1 MRISRRQALALGIAA
16 PALLR
21 FGSAKAATA
30 LKISHQF
37 PGGTATEGDFRD
49 RLCRKFA
56 SLVAERSNGAL
67 TADIYPGS
75 SLMKTNAQ
83 FSAMRKGALDMSLI
97 PISYAGGDLP
107 ELNLG
112 LMPGLVTGYEQGLG
126 WKNKPIGQELSKFL
140 AAKGVVIITWIWQA
154 GGAASRSRPL
164 VEAGDAKGMKIRG
177 GSREMDLVLQAAG
190 AAVLSLPSNELYA
203 AMQTGACD
211 AALTSSTSLTS
222 FRLEE
227 LAKHLTTGRN
237 KSYWFMLE
245 PLLMSKAV
253 FDRLSSE
260 EREIIMSV
268 GAELEEY
275 GRAAAI
281 EDDVRVA
288 KVYEAAGA
296 KVHDL
301 DEAIVQKWRELA
313 RETAWKDYANKN
325 ENCARLLKLAV
336 ETGAC
341 DQSERFCPVVVT
353 SGVVP
358 YNIPAIRLLSSST
371 LNGLANNGMPE
382 TPPARRA
389 SAYPVISNTLRPG

>member
-1 MRISRRQALALGIAA
+1 PPHRHERRRPRPAAPTIRKPGCRAQQRRADRRHLSWLLADEDQRAVLRDAEGRARHEPHSDLLRRRRPARAQPRPDARPRHGLRAGSRLEEQADRPRVRQVRRQQ
-16 PALLR
+16 R
-21 FGSAKAATA
+21 RR
-30 LKISHQF
+30 HHH
-37 PGGTATEGDFRD
+37 
-49 RLCRKFA
+49 
-56 SLVAERSNGAL
+56 
-67 TADIYPGS
+67 
-75 SLMKTNAQ
+75 
-83 FSAMRKGALDMSLI
+83 LD
-97 PISYAGGDLP
+97 
-107 ELNLG
+107 
-112 LMPGLVTGYEQGLG
+112 
-126 WKNKPIGQELSKFL
+126 
-140 AAKGVVIITWIWQA
+140 
-154 GGAASRSRPL
+154 
-164 VEAGDAKGMKIRG
+164 
-177 GSREMDLVLQAAG
+177 LQAAG
-190 AAVLSLPSNELYA
+190 AAVLSLPSSELYA

-275 GRAAAI
+275 GRAAAV

-301 DEAIVQKWRELA
+301 DEAVVQKWRDLA
-313 RETAWKDYANKN
+313 RETAWKDYANKS

-336 ETGAC
+336 ETGA
-341 DQSERFCPVVVT
+341 
-353 SGVVP
+353 
-358 YNIPAIRLLSSST
+358 
-371 LNGLANNGMPE
+371 
-382 TPPARRA
+382 
-389 SAYPVISNTLRPG
+389 

>member
-1 MRISRRQALALGIAA
+1 MKISRRQTLALGIAA

-21 FGSAKAATA
+21 FGSARAATA

-49 RLCRKFA
+49 RLCRRFA
-56 SLVAERSNGAL
+56 ALIQERSKGAM
-67 TADIYPGS
+67 TAEIYPGS

-107 ELNLG
+107 ELNIG
-112 LMPGLVTGYEQGLG
+112 LMPGLVTGYEEGLG
-126 WKNKPIGQELSKFL
+126 WKNKPIGQEFSKFL
-140 AAKGVVIITWIWQA
+140 AAKGIVIVTWIWQA
-154 GGAASRSRPL
+154 GGVASRVRPL
-164 VEAGDAKGMKIRG
+164 VAVGDAKGMKVRG

-190 AAVLSLPSNELYA
+190 ASVLSLPSNELYA

-227 LAKHLTTGRN
+227 LAKHLTTGRA

-245 PLLMSKAV
+245 PLVMSKAV

-260 EREIIMSV
+260 ERDIIVSV
-268 GAELEEY
+268 GAELEAF
-275 GRAAAI
+275 GRAAAV

-288 KVYEAAGA
+288 KVYQAAGA
-296 KVHDL
+296 TVHDL
-301 DEAIVQKWRELA
+301 DDKTVQAWRELA
-313 RETAWKDYANKN
+313 RDTAWKDYANKN
-325 ENCARLLKLAV
+325 ENCARLIKLAM
-336 ETGAC
+336 EAG
-341 DQSERFCPVVVT
+341 S
-353 SGVVP
+353 
-358 YNIPAIRLLSSST
+358 
-371 LNGLANNGMPE
+371 
-382 TPPARRA
+382 
-389 SAYPVISNTLRPG
+389 

>member
-1 MRISRRQALALGIAA
+1 MQLPHGRYEMRISRRQALALGIAA

-126 WKNKPIGQELSKFL
+126 WKNKPIGQEFAKFV
-140 AAKGVVIITWIWQA
+140 ASKGVVIITWIWQA
-154 GGAASRSRPL
+154 GGAASRARPL
-164 VEAGDAKGMKIRG
+164 VEVGDAKGMKIRG

-203 AMQTGACD
+203 AMQTGACQ
-211 AALTSSTSLTS
+211 AAPTSSTSLTS

-227 LAKHLTTGRN
+227 VAKCLTSGAGA
-237 KSYWFMLE
+237 SYWFMLE
-245 PLLMSKAV
+245 PLLMSKSI
-253 FDRLSSE
+253 FDGLPKNQQD
-260 EREIIMSV
+260 IIRTV
-268 GAELEEY
+268 GAELEAF
-275 GRAAAI
+275 GRKGAQD
-281 EDDVRVA
+281 DDVEVA
-288 KVYEAAGA
+288 KVYEKAGA
-296 KVHDL
+296 KVSPL
-301 DEAIVQKWRELA
+301 DVATVGKWRDIA
-313 RETAWKDYANKN
+313 RDTAWKDYAGKT
-325 ENCARLLKLAV
+325 AAAAKMLKLATDV
-336 ETGAC
+336 
-341 DQSERFCPVVVT
+341 
-353 SGVVP
+353 
-358 YNIPAIRLLSSST
+358 
-371 LNGLANNGMPE
+371 LA
-382 TPPARRA
+382 
-389 SAYPVISNTLRPG
+389 

>member
-1 MRISRRQALALGIAA
+1 MSISRRQALAFGIAA

-21 FGSAKAATA
+21 FGSARAGTA

-37 PGGTATEGDFRD
+37 PGGTAAEGDFRD
-49 RLCRKFA
+49 RLCRRFA
-56 SLVAERSNGAL
+56 ALIQERSKGAM
-67 TADIYPGS
+67 TAEIYPGS

-126 WKNKPIGQELSKFL
+126 WKNKPIGQEFSKFL
-140 AAKGVVIITWIWQA
+140 ASKGVVIVTWIWQA
-154 GGAASRSRPL
+154 GGAASRTRPL
-164 VEAGDAKGMKIRG
+164 VEVSDAKGMKIRG

-227 LAKHLTTGRN
+227 LAKHLTTGRA

-245 PLLMSKAV
+245 PLLMSKAA
-253 FDRLSSE
+253 FDRLSNE
-260 EREIIMSV
+260 EREIILSV

-275 GRAAAI
+275 GRSAAV

-301 DEAIVQKWRELA
+301 DEAVVQKWRELA
-313 RETAWKDYANKN
+313 RETAWKDYANKS
-325 ENCARLLKLAV
+325 ENCARLLKLAM
-336 ETGAC
+336 ETGA
-341 DQSERFCPVVVT
+341 
-353 SGVVP
+353 
-358 YNIPAIRLLSSST
+358 
-371 LNGLANNGMPE
+371 
-382 TPPARRA
+382 
-389 SAYPVISNTLRPG
+389 

>member
-21 FGSAKAATA
+21 FGQARAATA

-49 RLCRKFA
+49 RLCRRFA
-56 SLVAERSNGAL
+56 ALIQERSKGAM
-67 TADIYPGS
+67 TAEIYPGS

-83 FSAMRKGALDMSLI
+83 VSAMRKGALDMSLI

-107 ELNLG
+107 ELNIG
-112 LMPGLVTGYEQGLG
+112 LMPGLVTGYDEGLG
-126 WKNKPIGQELSKFL
+126 WKNKPIGQEFSKFL
-140 AAKGVVIITWIWQA
+140 AAKGLVIITWIWQA
-154 GGAASRSRPL
+154 GGVASRARPL
-164 VEAGDAKGMKIRG
+164 VEVGDAKGMKIRG

-190 AAVLSLPSNELYA
+190 ASVLSLPSNELYA

-227 LAKHLTTGRN
+227 LAKHLTTGRA

-245 PLLMSKAV
+245 PLVMSKAV

-260 EREIIMSV
+260 ERDIIVSV
-268 GAELEEY
+268 GAELEAF
-275 GRAAAI
+275 GRAAAV

-288 KVYEAAGA
+288 KVYQAAGA
-296 KVHDL
+296 TVHDL
-301 DEAIVQKWRELA
+301 DDKTVQAWRELA
-313 RETAWKDYANKN
+313 RETAWKDYAGKN
-325 ENCARLLKLAV
+325 ENCARLIKLAM
-336 ETGAC
+336 EAG
-341 DQSERFCPVVVT
+341 S
-353 SGVVP
+353 
-358 YNIPAIRLLSSST
+358 
-371 LNGLANNGMPE
+371 
-382 TPPARRA
+382 
-389 SAYPVISNTLRPG
+389 

>member
-21 FGSAKAATA
+21 FGEARAATA

-49 RLCRKFA
+49 RLCRRFA
-56 SLVAERSNGAL
+56 ALIQERSKGGM
-67 TADIYPGS
+67 TAEIYPGS

-83 FSAMRKGALDMSLI
+83 VSAMRKGALDMSLI

-107 ELNLG
+107 ELNIG
-112 LMPGLVTGYEQGLG
+112 LMPGLVTGYDEGLG
-126 WKNKPIGQELSKFL
+126 WKNKPIGQEFSKFL
-140 AAKGVVIITWIWQA
+140 AAKGLVIITWIWQA
-154 GGAASRSRPL
+154 GGVASRARPL
-164 VEAGDAKGMKIRG
+164 VEVGDAKGMKVRG

-190 AAVLSLPSNELYA
+190 ASVLSLPSNELYA

-227 LAKHLTTGRN
+227 LAKHLTTGRA

-245 PLLMSKAV
+245 PLVMSKAV

-260 EREIIMSV
+260 ERDIIISV
-268 GAELEEY
+268 GAELEGF
-275 GRAAAI
+275 GRAAAV

-288 KVYEAAGA
+288 KVYQAAGA
-296 KVHDL
+296 TVHDL
-301 DEAIVQKWRELA
+301 SDKTVQAWRELA
-313 RETAWKDYANKN
+313 RDTAWKDYANKN
-325 ENCARLLKLAV
+325 ENCARLIKLAM
-336 ETGAC
+336 EAG
-341 DQSERFCPVVVT
+341 S
-353 SGVVP
+353 
-358 YNIPAIRLLSSST
+358 
-371 LNGLANNGMPE
+371 
-382 TPPARRA
+382 
-389 SAYPVISNTLRPG
+389 

>member
-1 MRISRRQALALGIAA
+1 MSIISRRQALALGIAA

-21 FGSAKAATA
+21 FGSAHAGTA

-37 PGGTATEGDFRD
+37 PGGTAAEGDFRD
-49 RLCRKFA
+49 RLCRRFA
-56 SLVAERSNGAL
+56 ALIQERSKGAM
-67 TADIYPGS
+67 TAEIYPGS

-97 PISYAGGDLP
+97 PISYAGGDLA

-126 WKNKPIGQELSKFL
+126 WKNKPIGQELAKFL
-140 AAKGVVIITWIWQA
+140 ASKGVVIITWIWQA
-154 GGAASRSRPL
+154 GGAASRTRPL
-164 VEAGDAKGMKIRG
+164 VEVGDAKGMKIRG

-227 LAKHLTTGRN
+227 LAKHLTTGRA

-245 PLLMSKAV
+245 PLLMSKAL
-253 FDRLSSE
+253 FDRLSNE
-260 EREIIMSV
+260 EREIILSV
-268 GAELEEY
+268 GTELEEY
-275 GRAAAI
+275 GRSAAV

-301 DEAIVQKWRELA
+301 DEAVVQKWRELA
-313 RETAWKDYANKN
+313 RETAWKDYANKS
-325 ENCARLLKLAV
+325 ENCARLLKLAM
-336 ETGAC
+336 ETGA
-341 DQSERFCPVVVT
+341 
-353 SGVVP
+353 
-358 YNIPAIRLLSSST
+358 
-371 LNGLANNGMPE
+371 
-382 TPPARRA
+382 
-389 SAYPVISNTLRPG
+389 

>member
-21 FGSAKAATA
+21 FGEARAATA

-49 RLCRKFA
+49 RLCRRFA
-56 SLVAERSNGAL
+56 AQIQERSKGAM
-67 TADIYPGS
+67 TAEIYPGS

-83 FSAMRKGALDMSLI
+83 VSAMRKGALDMSLI

-107 ELNLG
+107 ELNIG
-112 LMPGLVTGYEQGLG
+112 LMPGLVTGYDEGLG
-126 WKNKPIGQELSKFL
+126 WKNKPIGQEFSKFL
-140 AAKGVVIITWIWQA
+140 AAKGLVIITWIWQA
-154 GGAASRSRPL
+154 GGVASRARPL
-164 VEAGDAKGMKIRG
+164 VEVGDAKGMKIRG

-190 AAVLSLPSNELYA
+190 ASVLSLPSNELYA

-227 LAKHLTTGRN
+227 LAKHLTTGRA

-245 PLLMSKAV
+245 PLVMSKAV

-260 EREIIMSV
+260 ERDIIVSV
-268 GAELEEY
+268 GTELEAF
-275 GRAAAI
+275 GRAAAV

-288 KVYEAAGA
+288 KVYQAAGA
-296 KVHDL
+296 TVHDL
-301 DEAIVQKWRELA
+301 DDKTVQAWRELA
-313 RETAWKDYANKN
+313 RNTAWKDYAGKN
-325 ENCARLLKLAV
+325 ENCARLIKLAM
-336 ETGAC
+336 EAG
-341 DQSERFCPVVVT
+341 S
-353 SGVVP
+353 
-358 YNIPAIRLLSSST
+358 
-371 LNGLANNGMPE
+371 
-382 TPPARRA
+382 
-389 SAYPVISNTLRPG
+389 

>member
-21 FGSAKAATA
+21 FGEARAATA

-49 RLCRKFA
+49 RLCRRFA
-56 SLVAERSNGAL
+56 AQIQERSKGAM
-67 TADIYPGS
+67 TAEIYPGS

-83 FSAMRKGALDMSLI
+83 VSAMRKGALDMSLI

-107 ELNLG
+107 ELNIG
-112 LMPGLVTGYEQGLG
+112 LMPGLVTGYDEGLG
-126 WKNKPIGQELSKFL
+126 WKSKPIGQEFSKFL
-140 AAKGVVIITWIWQA
+140 AAKGLVIITWIWQA
-154 GGAASRSRPL
+154 GGVASRARPL
-164 VEAGDAKGMKIRG
+164 VEVGDAKGMKIRG

-190 AAVLSLPSNELYA
+190 ASVLSLPSNELYA

-227 LAKHLTTGRN
+227 LAKHLTTGRA

-245 PLLMSKAV
+245 PLVMSKAV

-260 EREIIMSV
+260 ERDIIVSV
-268 GAELEEY
+268 GTELEAF
-275 GRAAAI
+275 GRAAAV

-288 KVYEAAGA
+288 KVYQAAGA
-296 KVHDL
+296 TVHDL
-301 DEAIVQKWRELA
+301 DDKTVQAWRELA
-313 RETAWKDYANKN
+313 RNTAWKDYAGKN
-325 ENCARLLKLAV
+325 ENCARLIKLAM
-336 ETGAC
+336 EAG
-341 DQSERFCPVVVT
+341 S
-353 SGVVP
+353 
-358 YNIPAIRLLSSST
+358 
-371 LNGLANNGMPE
+371 
-382 TPPARRA
+382 
-389 SAYPVISNTLRPG
+389 

>member
-1 MRISRRQALALGIAA
+1 MSISRRRALALGIAA

-21 FGSAKAATA
+21 FGTARAGTA

-49 RLCRKFA
+49 RLCRRFA
-56 SLVAERSNGAL
+56 ALIQERSKGTM

-126 WKNKPIGQELSKFL
+126 WKNKPIGQEFAKFL
-140 AAKGVVIITWIWQA
+140 ASKGVVIITWIWQA
-154 GGAASRSRPL
+154 GGAASRARPL
-164 VEAGDAKGMKIRG
+164 VEVGDAKGMKIRG

-227 LAKHLTTGRN
+227 LAKHLTTGRAR
-237 KSYWFMLE
+237 SYWFMLE
-245 PLLMSKAV
+245 PLLMSKAA
-253 FDRLSSE
+253 FDRLSNE
-260 EREIIMSV
+260 EREIILSV

-275 GRAAAI
+275 GRSAAV

-296 KVHDL
+296 KVDDL
-301 DEAIVQKWRELA
+301 DEAVVQKWRELA
-313 RETAWKDYANKN
+313 CETAWKDYANKS
-325 ENCARLLKLAV
+325 ENCARLLKLAM
-336 ETGAC
+336 ETGA
-341 DQSERFCPVVVT
+341 
-353 SGVVP
+353 
-358 YNIPAIRLLSSST
+358 
-371 LNGLANNGMPE
+371 
-382 TPPARRA
+382 
-389 SAYPVISNTLRPG
+389 

>member
-21 FGSAKAATA
+21 FGEARAATA

-49 RLCRKFA
+49 RLCRRFA
-56 SLVAERSNGAL
+56 ALIQERSKGAM
-67 TADIYPGS
+67 TAEIYPGS

-83 FSAMRKGALDMSLI
+83 VSAMRKGALDMSLI

-107 ELNLG
+107 ELNIG
-112 LMPGLVTGYEQGLG
+112 LMPGLVTGYDEGLG
-126 WKNKPIGQELSKFL
+126 WKNKPIGQEFSKFL
-140 AAKGVVIITWIWQA
+140 AAKGLVIITWIWQA
-154 GGAASRSRPL
+154 GGVASRSRPL
-164 VEAGDAKGMKIRG
+164 VEVGDAKGMKIRG

-190 AAVLSLPSNELYA
+190 ASVLSLPSNELYA

-227 LAKHLTTGRN
+227 LAKHLTTGRA

-245 PLLMSKAV
+245 PLVMSKAV

-260 EREIIMSV
+260 ERDVIISV
-268 GAELEEY
+268 GADLEAF
-275 GRAAAI
+275 GRAAAV

-288 KVYEAAGA
+288 KVYQAAGA
-296 KVHDL
+296 TVHDL
-301 DEAIVQKWRELA
+301 DDKTVQAWRELA
-313 RETAWKDYANKN
+313 RDTAWKDYANKN
-325 ENCARLLKLAV
+325 ENCARLIKLAM
-336 ETGAC
+336 EAG
-341 DQSERFCPVVVT
+341 S
-353 SGVVP
+353 
-358 YNIPAIRLLSSST
+358 
-371 LNGLANNGMPE
+371 
-382 TPPARRA
+382 
-389 SAYPVISNTLRPG
+389 

>member
-1 MRISRRQALALGIAA
+1 MKISRRQALAFGIAA

-21 FGSAKAATA
+21 FGGAQAATA

-56 SLVAERSNGAL
+56 ALISERSKGAL

-140 AAKGVVIITWIWQA
+140 ASKGVVIITWIWQA
-154 GGAASRSRPL
+154 GGAASRARPRGE
-164 VEAGDAKGMKIRG
+164 VGDAKGMKIRG

-190 AAVLSLPSNELYA
+190 AAVLSLPSNELYV

-227 LAKHLTTGRN
+227 LAKHLTTGRA

-253 FDRLSSE
+253 FDRLSNE

-288 KVYEAAGA
+288 KVYQAAGA

-301 DEAIVQKWRELA
+301 DEAVVQKWRELA
-313 RETAWKDYANKN
+313 RETAWKDYASKN
-325 ENCARLLKLAV
+325 ENCARLLKLAM
-336 ETGAC
+336 ETGA
-341 DQSERFCPVVVT
+341 
-353 SGVVP
+353 
-358 YNIPAIRLLSSST
+358 
-371 LNGLANNGMPE
+371 
-382 TPPARRA
+382 
-389 SAYPVISNTLRPG
+389 

>member
-1 MRISRRQALALGIAA
+1 LALGIAA
-16 PALLR
+16 PALLKL
-21 FGSAKAATA
+21 GSAQAATA

-56 SLVAERSNGAL
+56 ALISERSKGAL

-126 WKNKPIGQELSKFL
+126 WKSKPIGQELSKFL
-140 AAKGVVIITWIWQA
+140 ASKGVVIITWIWQA
-154 GGAASRSRPL
+154 GGAASRARPL
-164 VEAGDAKGMKIRG
+164 VEVGDAKGMKIRG

-227 LAKHLTTGRN
+227 LAKHLTTGRAQ
-237 KSYWFMLE
+237 SYWFMLE
-245 PLLMSKAV
+245 PLLMSKTV
-253 FDRLSSE
+253 FDRLSNE
-260 EREIIMSV
+260 DREIIMSV

-275 GRAAAI
+275 GRAAAV

-301 DEAIVQKWRELA
+301 DDGVVQKWRDLA
-313 RETAWKDYANKN
+313 RATAWKDYAGKN
-325 ENCARLLKLAV
+325 ENCARLLKLATEV
-336 ETGAC
+336 GA
-341 DQSERFCPVVVT
+341 
-353 SGVVP
+353 
-358 YNIPAIRLLSSST
+358 
-371 LNGLANNGMPE
+371 
-382 TPPARRA
+382 
-389 SAYPVISNTLRPG
+389 

>member
-21 FGSAKAATA
+21 FGEAHAATA

-49 RLCRKFA
+49 RLCRRFA
-56 SLVAERSNGAL
+56 ALIQERSKGAM
-67 TADIYPGS
+67 TAEIYPGS

-83 FSAMRKGALDMSLI
+83 VSAMRKGALDMSLI

-107 ELNLG
+107 ELNIG
-112 LMPGLVTGYEQGLG
+112 LMPGLVTGYDEGLG
-126 WKNKPIGQELSKFL
+126 WKNKPIGQEFGKFL
-140 AAKGVVIITWIWQA
+140 AAKGLVIITWIWQA
-154 GGAASRSRPL
+154 GGVASRARPL
-164 VEAGDAKGMKIRG
+164 VEVGDAKGMKIRG

-190 AAVLSLPSNELYA
+190 ASVLSLPSNELYA

-227 LAKHLTTGRN
+227 LAKHLTTGRA

-245 PLLMSKAV
+245 PLVMSKAV

-260 EREIIMSV
+260 ERDIIVSV
-268 GAELEEY
+268 GAELEAF
-275 GRAAAI
+275 GRTAAV

-288 KVYEAAGA
+288 KVYQAAGA
-296 KVHDL
+296 TVHDL
-301 DEAIVQKWRELA
+301 DDKTVQVWRELA
-313 RETAWKDYANKN
+313 RDTAWKDYANKN
-325 ENCARLLKLAV
+325 ENCARLIKLAM
-336 ETGAC
+336 EAG
-341 DQSERFCPVVVT
+341 S
-353 SGVVP
+353 
-358 YNIPAIRLLSSST
+358 
-371 LNGLANNGMPE
+371 
-382 TPPARRA
+382 
-389 SAYPVISNTLRPG
+389 

>member
-1 MRISRRQALALGIAA
+1 MSISRRQALALGIAA

-21 FGSAKAATA
+21 FGSAHAGTA

-37 PGGTATEGDFRD
+37 PGGTAAEGDFRD
-49 RLCRKFA
+49 RLCRRFA
-56 SLVAERSNGAL
+56 ALIQERSKGTM
-67 TADIYPGS
+67 TAEIYPGS

-97 PISYAGGDLP
+97 PISYAGGDLA

-126 WKNKPIGQELSKFL
+126 WKNKPIGQELAKFL
-140 AAKGVVIITWIWQA
+140 ASKGVVIITWIWQA
-154 GGAASRSRPL
+154 GGAASRARPL
-164 VEAGDAKGMKIRG
+164 VEVGDAKGMKIRG

-227 LAKHLTTGRN
+227 LAKHLTTGRA

-245 PLLMSKAV
+245 PLLMSKAA
-253 FDRLSSE
+253 FDRLSNE
-260 EREIIMSV
+260 EREIILSV

-275 GRAAAI
+275 GRSAAV

-301 DEAIVQKWRELA
+301 DEAVVQKWRELA
-313 RETAWKDYANKN
+313 RETAWKDYANKS
-325 ENCARLLKLAV
+325 ENCARLLKLAM
-336 ETGAC
+336 ETG
-341 DQSERFCPVVVT
+341 T
-353 SGVVP
+353 
-358 YNIPAIRLLSSST
+358 
-371 LNGLANNGMPE
+371 
-382 TPPARRA
+382 
-389 SAYPVISNTLRPG
+389 